1 MRKVRQILIERHL
14 TALNRRV
21 QHLEEPRQPWTEIGS
36 VVRRALFDELEKDV
50 ARLEDPGVVGKQ
62 AEHDSNQ
69 KQLQVVAVVA
79 GRLERIVQA
88 RDQLGRLDVDWILI
102 AERAALHT
110 DDEPELLD
118 VLGQV
123 DKREAGLLAFLPIEQ
138 LERLEITQQ
147 LVAGAVPLG
156 KRIEVPASLT
166 ARNG

>member
-1 MRKVRQILIERHL
+1 MAI
-14 TALNRRV
+14 
-21 QHLEEPRQPWTEIGS
+21 
-36 VVRRALFDELEKDV
+36 
-50 ARLEDPGVVGKQ
+50 
-62 AEHDSNQ
+62 
-69 KQLQVVAVVA
+69 VA

-88 RDQLGRLDVDWILI
+88 RDQLGRLDVDWVLI

-110 DDEPELLD
+110 DDESELLD